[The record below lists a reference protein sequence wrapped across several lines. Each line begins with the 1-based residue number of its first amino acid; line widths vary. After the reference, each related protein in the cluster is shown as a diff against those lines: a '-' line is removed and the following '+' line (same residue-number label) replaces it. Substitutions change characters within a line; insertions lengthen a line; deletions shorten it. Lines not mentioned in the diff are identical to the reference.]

1 MAKILNG
8 ILGGGRG
15 KVAGVVMGIWKGISY
30 LKAYAVPSNPNTV
43 PQQTQRTKFGEFST
57 IMSQFNIAFISQ
69 YFASILPKQSGFNA
83 FFQKNYEFYG
93 ASDTLDSWIG
103 SFKMPRVDA
112 GAGNKP
118 VVTSVAAT
126 TLTLNGTSSEIVIGD
141 RLLVVIL
148 AADATYVDDA
158 VLRVATA
165 VASSANQNLAP
176 TYTTLASGD
185 YVYLAFKLRGNL
197 YSEVTVANFS
207 I

>member
-43 PQQTQRTKFGEFST
+43 PQQAQRTKFGDFST
-57 IMSQFNIAFISQ
+57 IMSNFNIAFIAQ

-83 FFQKNYEFYG
+83 FFQRNYEFFTVG
-93 ASDTLDSWIG
+93 NLIEDWIAN
-103 SFKMPRVDA
+103 FKMPRVDA
-112 GAGNKP
+112 GAGNKM
-118 VVTSVAAT
+118 VVTSQTSTV
-126 TLTLNGTSSEIVIGD
+126 LTINGTSSEIAIGD

-148 AADATYVDDA
+148 NDQAASNVDP
-158 VLRVATA
+158 VLRVVTQVATTA
-165 VASSANQNLAP
+165 LQNMTG
-176 TYTTLASGD
+176 TYTTLAAGS
-185 YVYLAFKLRGNL
+185 YAALVFKLRGNL
-197 YSEVTVANFS
+197 YAEVTVVSFT